1 MLLKN
6 DKTQGFDQN
15 HPKMPFCSPWC
26 LDSLIKA
33 PAKITSYMN
42 FRGHDA
48 KIPCCHFYQRKNALA
63 VSKSDLAPVCD
74 SDPNDVSLELSRP
87 SPKHPD
93 NPWVGAKAWSG
104 LWKSWHKQGWA
115 FPGLATGLQYS
126 KEYYTYCTVYSY
138 ICTVSIVKPV
148 AHRPLIFAGQHQ
160 ASFSQGDA
168 A

>member
-6 DKTQGFDQN
+6 DKITQRCLFV
-15 HPKMPFCSPWC
+15 PPWC

-42 FRGHDA
+42 FWGLDA
-48 KIPCCHFYQRKNALA
+48 KIPCCHFYQRKALA
-63 VSKSDLAPVCD
+63 MSKSDLAPVCD